1 MPFATADG
9 LKLYWEETGSGTPIV
24 FVHEFAGDLRSWEPQ
39 VRFFSRRFR
48 CITYNAR
55 GYPPSDVSTSFEQ
68 HSQEQAADDI
78 LVVMKAAGV
87 ERAHI
92 VGLSMGGYAAIHFG
106 LRHPQHALSLTVAG
120 AGFGSDPDK
129 RAQFHADT
137 DAFATHLETV
147 GMAEGIKDYAI
158 GPARV
163 QHLNKDPRG
172 FAEFHAQ
179 FAAHDATGS
188 ANTLRGFM
196 RRRDPIQA
204 FEAGL
209 REMRV
214 PTHVITGDEDDN
226 CLEPGIWMKRV
237 IPGCGL
243 TVMCNTGHAVNLEE
257 PDQFNRLVL
266 DFLTLVDGGRWQP
279 RDPRSYGKSTLAN
292 KA

>member
-1 MPFATADG
+1 
-9 LKLYWEETGSGTPIV
+9 
-24 FVHEFAGDLRSWEPQ
+24 
-39 VRFFSRRFR
+39 
-48 CITYNAR
+48 
-55 GYPPSDVSTSFEQ
+55 
-68 HSQEQAADDI
+68 
-78 LVVMKAAGV
+78 
-87 ERAHI
+87 
-92 VGLSMGGYAAIHFG
+92 
-106 LRHPQHALSLTVAG
+106 
-120 AGFGSDPDK
+120 
-129 RAQFHADT
+129 
-137 DAFATHLETV
+137 
-147 GMAEGIKDYAI
+147 
-158 GPARV
+158 V

-196 RRRDPIQA
+196 RRRDAIQTH
-204 FEAGL
+204 EAGL
-209 REMRV
+209 RTMNV

-257 PDQFNRLVL
+257 PDYFNRLVL

>member
-1 MPFATADG
+1 
-9 LKLYWEETGSGTPIV
+9 
-24 FVHEFAGDLRSWEPQ
+24 
-39 VRFFSRRFR
+39 
-48 CITYNAR
+48 
-55 GYPPSDVSTSFEQ
+55 
-68 HSQEQAADDI
+68 
-78 LVVMKAAGV
+78 
-87 ERAHI
+87 
-92 VGLSMGGYAAIHFG
+92 
-106 LRHPQHALSLTVAG
+106 
-120 AGFGSDPDK
+120 
-129 RAQFHADT
+129 
-137 DAFATHLETV
+137 
-147 GMAEGIKDYAI
+147 
-158 GPARV
+158 
-163 QHLNKDPRG
+163 
-172 FAEFHAQ
+172 
-179 FAAHDATGS
+179 
-188 ANTLRGFM
+188 M

-257 PDQFNRLVL
+257 PDSFNRLVL